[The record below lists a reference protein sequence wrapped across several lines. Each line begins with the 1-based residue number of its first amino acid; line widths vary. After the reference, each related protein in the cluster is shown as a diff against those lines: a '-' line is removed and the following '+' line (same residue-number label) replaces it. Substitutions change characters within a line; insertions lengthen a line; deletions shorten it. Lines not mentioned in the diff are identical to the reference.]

1 MPIKVRE
8 KLSFQIEGVDGAE
21 LPAQKVQPAEQESV
35 ANSTV
40 STSTPSCT
48 ETITDLITPVE
59 PERVDMWDPKYI
71 EDLEAQRRKAK
82 AGGGQKRID
91 AQHGKGK
98 LTVWERI
105 DYLFDP
111 GSFQEVGSLV
121 ESRFTDFGMDKKK
134 LPGDG
139 VVTGFGTIN
148 GVPVYVAAE
157 DFTVMGGTYGEYH
170 SRKIVRIMDMA
181 FQSKAPFITINDSG
195 GARMEEG
202 ITGLDGYGDMFLRHT
217 RASGKIPQI
226 AVIMGPCAG
235 GACYGPALCDYV
247 FMVERSSQM
256 FLTGPAVVKTVMGE
270 DISTEELGGAE
281 THSTLSGVAHFKY
294 ESEYACLDGV
304 KRLLA
309 YLPKNYRE
317 KPKRIIG
324 KARDNSASLQS
335 IVTDNQRRGYD
346 VHKVID
352 TFVDEGSFFEVHE
365 EFGKSIVVGY
375 ARLDSEVIGIIA
387 SNPLYMG
394 GSLDIDSGEK
404 AARFVRCCDCYGI
417 PLLTLIDVPGFMP
430 GSKMEHGGIIRR
442 GAKLLYAYCEASVPK
457 VSLIL
462 RKAYGGAYIAMN
474 SKGMGADIVYAWPIA
489 QIAVMG
495 AEGAVGIMYKHE
507 LEAAPVSTREA
518 VRQEKIK
525 EYNGKFMS
533 PYIAAKL
540 GIIDEVI
547 KPEETRRKIRTAFES
562 LSSKERSELSY
573 QHGNIPL

>member
-1 MPIKVRE
+1 
-8 KLSFQIEGVDGAE
+8 
-21 LPAQKVQPAEQESV
+21 
-35 ANSTV
+35 
-40 STSTPSCT
+40 
-48 ETITDLITPVE
+48 
-59 PERVDMWDPKYI
+59 MWDPKYRD
-71 EDLEAQRRKAK
+71 DLKKRREKAK
-82 AGGGQKRID
+82 AGGGEKRIES
-91 AQHGKGK
+91 QHNKGK

-105 DYLFDP
+105 DYLFDE

-148 GVPVYVAAE
+148 GEPVYIAAE
-157 DFTVMGGTYGEYH
+157 DFTVTGGTYGEYH
-170 SRKIVRIMDMA
+170 SKKIVRVMDMA
-181 FQSKAPFITINDSG
+181 FQSKIPFITINDSG
-195 GARMEEG
+195 GARIEEG

-247 FMVERSSQM
+247 FMVEKTSQM
-256 FLTGPAVVKTVMGE
+256 FLTGPGVVKTVMGE
-270 DISTEELGGAE
+270 DITTEELGGAAS
-281 THSTLSGVAHFKY
+281 HSSLSGVAHFKY
-294 ESEYACLDGV
+294 KDEYECLDGV
-304 KRLLA
+304 KRLLS

-317 KPKRIIG
+317 KPVKVTGRTVD
-324 KARDNSASLQS
+324 KSKDLQE
-335 IVTDNQRRGYD
+335 IVTDNQKRGYD
-346 VHKVID
+346 VHKVIE
-352 TFVDEGSFFEVHE
+352 TFVDEGSFFEVHKD
-365 EFGKSIVVGY
+365 FGKSIVVGY
-375 ARLDSEVIGIIA
+375 CRIDSEVVGIIA
-387 SNPLYMG
+387 SNPMHLG

-417 PLLTLIDVPGFMP
+417 PLLTLIDVPGFLP

-495 AEGAVGIMYKHE
+495 AEGAVDIVFKHE
-507 LEAAPVSTREA
+507 LEAADHKQE
-518 VRQEKIK
+518 VRDEKIE
-525 EYNGKFMS
+525 EYNEKFMS
-533 PYIAAKL
+533 PYIAARL

-547 KPEETRRKIRTAFES
+547 SPEETRRKIKFAFES
-562 LSSKERSELSY
+562 LSSKERSELSFA
-573 QHGNIPL
+573 HGNIPL

>member
-1 MPIKVRE
+1 
-8 KLSFQIEGVDGAE
+8 
-21 LPAQKVQPAEQESV
+21 
-35 ANSTV
+35 
-40 STSTPSCT
+40 
-48 ETITDLITPVE
+48 
-59 PERVDMWDPKYI
+59 MWDPKYL
-71 EDLEAQRRKAK
+71 EDLELKRAKAK
-82 AGGGQKRID
+82 TGGGAKRID
-91 AQHGKGK
+91 AQHKKGK

-105 DYLFDP
+105 DYLFDE

-121 ESRFTDFGMDKKK
+121 ESRFTDFGMEQKK

-148 GVPVYVAAE
+148 GEPVYIAAE

-195 GARMEEG
+195 GARIEEG
-202 ITGLDGYGDMFLRHT
+202 ISGLAGYGDMFLRHT

-247 FMVERSSQM
+247 FMVEKTSQM
-256 FLTGPAVVKTVMGE
+256 FLTGPAVVKTVLSE
-270 DISTEELGGAE
+270 VISTEELGGAL
-281 THSTLSGVAHFKY
+281 THSTDSGVAHFRY
-294 ESEYACLDGV
+294 SSEYECLDGV
-304 KRLLA
+304 KKLLS

-317 KPKRIIG
+317 KPRRIIG
-324 KARDNSASLQS
+324 KARDNSTHLQS
-335 IVTDNQRRGYD
+335 IVSENQRMVYD
-346 VHKVID
+346 IHQVID
-352 TFVDEGSFFEVHE
+352 TFVDEGSFFEVHKD
-365 EFGKSIVVGY
+365 FGKSIVVGY
-375 ARLDSEVIGIIA
+375 CRIDSEVVGIVA
-387 SNPLYMG
+387 SNPLSLG
-394 GSLDIDSGEK
+394 GSLDIDSSEK

-495 AEGAVGIMYKHE
+495 AEGAVEIMYKHE
-507 LEAAPVSTREA
+507 LEKAYDKEA
-518 VRQEKIK
+518 VRNEKII
-525 EYNGKFMS
+525 EYNERFMS

-547 KPEETRRKIRTAFES
+547 APEETRRKIRAAFEG
-562 LSSKERSELSY
+562 LSSKERSDLSY
-573 QHGNIPL
+573 MHGNIPL

>member
-1 MPIKVRE
+1 MW
-8 KLSFQIEGVDGAE
+8 
-21 LPAQKVQPAEQESV
+21 
-35 ANSTV
+35 NS
-40 STSTPSCT
+40 
-48 ETITDLITPVE
+48 
-59 PERVDMWDPKYI
+59 KYI
-71 EDLEAQRRKAK
+71 DELNAKKAKAK
-82 AGGGQKRID
+82 AGGGEKRVE
-91 AQHGKGK
+91 AQHNKGK

-105 DYLFDP
+105 DYLFDA

-148 GVPVYVAAE
+148 GEPVYVAAE

-195 GARMEEG
+195 GARIEEG

-226 AVIMGPCAG
+226 AVVMGPCAG

-256 FLTGPAVVKTVMGE
+256 FLTGPGVVKTVMGE

-281 THSTLSGVAHFKY
+281 THSKNSGVAHFRYANEY
-294 ESEYACLDGV
+294 ECLDGV
-304 KRLLA
+304 KKLLS
-309 YLPKNYRE
+309 YLPKNYKE
-317 KPKRIIG
+317 KPVRIIG
-324 KARDNSASLQS
+324 KARDNSDKLQEVVS
-335 IVTDNQRRGYD
+335 DNQRRGYD
-346 VHKVID
+346 IHGVID
-352 TFVDEGSFFEVHE
+352 TFVDEGSFFEVHKD
-365 EFGKSIVVGY
+365 FGKSIVVGY
-375 ARLDSEVIGIIA
+375 SRLDSEVIGIIA
-387 SNPLYMG
+387 SNPLWLG
-394 GSLDIDSGEK
+394 GALDIDSGEK

-507 LEAAPVSTREA
+507 LEAANDKEA
-518 VRQEKIK
+518 VSAQKIE
-525 EYNGKFMS
+525 EYNEKFMS
-533 PYIAAKL
+533 PYIAARL

-547 KPEETRRKIRTAFES
+547 SPEDTRRKIRSAFES
-562 LSSKERSELSY
+562 LSAKERSGLSY
-573 QHGNIPL
+573 CHGNIPL

>member
-1 MPIKVRE
+1 MALKVGEPISFRFEGDNNSERSNRLIENKKEPVDVE
-8 KLSFQIEGVDGAE
+8 KEAVEG
-21 LPAQKVQPAEQESV
+21 
-35 ANSTV
+35 
-40 STSTPSCT
+40 
-48 ETITDLITPVE
+48 
-59 PERVDMWDPKYI
+59 MWDAKYI
-71 EDLEAQRRKAK
+71 EDLNSRRAKAK

-105 DYLFDP
+105 NYLFDP
-111 GSFQEVGSLV
+111 DSFQEVGSLV
-121 ESRFTDFGMDKKK
+121 ESRFTDFGMDEKK

-148 GVPVYVAAE
+148 GEAVYVAAE

-202 ITGLDGYGDMFLRHT
+202 ISGLDGYGDMFLRHT

-247 FMVERSSQM
+247 FMVEKTSQM

-270 DISTEELGGAE
+270 DITTEELGGADS
-281 THSTLSGVAHFKY
+281 HSSQSGVAHFKY
-294 ESEYACLDGV
+294 PSEYECLDGV
-304 KRLLA
+304 KKLLS
-309 YLPKNYRE
+309 YLPKNYKE
-317 KPKRIIG
+317 KPVRIIG
-324 KARDNSASLQS
+324 KARDHSEQLQK
-335 IVTDNQRRGYD
+335 IVTDNQRRVYD
-346 VHKVID
+346 IHQVID
-352 TFVDEGSFFEVHE
+352 TFVDENSFFEVHKD
-365 EFGKSIVVGY
+365 FGKSIVVGY
-375 ARLDSEVIGIIA
+375 ARIDSEVIGIVA
-387 SNPLYMG
+387 SNPMWLG

-417 PLLTLIDVPGFMP
+417 PLLALIDVPGFMP

-507 LEAAPVSTREA
+507 LEEAADKET
-518 VRQEKIK
+518 VRAEKIA
-525 EYNGKFMS
+525 EYNDKFMS

-547 KPEETRRKIRTAFES
+547 APEETRRKIRTAFES

-573 QHGNIPL
+573 NHGNIPL

>member
-1 MPIKVRE
+1 
-8 KLSFQIEGVDGAE
+8 
-21 LPAQKVQPAEQESV
+21 
-35 ANSTV
+35 
-40 STSTPSCT
+40 
-48 ETITDLITPVE
+48 
-59 PERVDMWDPKYI
+59 MWDSKYNS
-71 EDLEAQRRKAK
+71 ELEKKRNKAKEGGGEKRVEAQ
-82 AGGGQKRID
+82 
-91 AQHGKGK
+91 HNKGK

-105 DYLFDP
+105 NYLFDP

-148 GVPVYVAAE
+148 GEPVYIAAE

-170 SRKIVRIMDMA
+170 SKKIVRIMDMA
-181 FQSKAPFITINDSG
+181 FQSKAPYITINDSG
-195 GARMEEG
+195 GARIEEG

-247 FMVERSSQM
+247 FMVEKSSQM
-256 FLTGPAVVKTVMGE
+256 FLTGPSVVKAVMGE
-270 DISTEELGGAE
+270 NISTEELGGAE
-281 THSTLSGVAHFKY
+281 THSTISGVAHFRYK
-294 ESEYACLDGV
+294 SEYECLDGV
-304 KRLLA
+304 KQLLS

-317 KPKRIIG
+317 KPARIIG
-324 KARDNSASLQS
+324 KARDNSDTLQE
-335 IVTDNQRRGYD
+335 IVTDNQRRCYD
-346 VHKVID
+346 VHRVID
-352 TFVDEGSFFEVHE
+352 TFVDEGSFFEVHKD
-365 EFGKSIVVGY
+365 FGKSIVVGY
-375 ARLDSEVIGIIA
+375 ARLDSEVLGIVA
-387 SNPLYMG
+387 SNPMCIS

-462 RKAYGGAYIAMN
+462 RKAYGGSYIAMN

-495 AEGAVGIMYKHE
+495 AEGAVDIVFRHE
-507 LEAAPVSTREA
+507 LEAANIAGNREA
-518 VRQEKIK
+518 VRAQKIE
-525 EYNGKFMS
+525 EYNEKFMS
-533 PYIAAKL
+533 PYIAARL

-547 KPEETRRKIRTAFES
+547 RPEETRRKIRSAFES

-573 QHGNIPL
+573 AHGNIPL

>member
-1 MPIKVRE
+1 MKEAV
-8 KLSFQIEGVDGAE
+8 KG
-21 LPAQKVQPAEQESV
+21 
-35 ANSTV
+35 
-40 STSTPSCT
+40 
-48 ETITDLITPVE
+48 
-59 PERVDMWDPKYI
+59 MWDPKYI
-71 EDLEAQRRKAK
+71 NDLDSRRAKAK

-91 AQHGKGK
+91 IQHGKGK
-98 LTVWERI
+98 LTAWERI
-105 DYLFDP
+105 DYLVDP

-148 GVPVYVAAE
+148 GEAVYVIAE

-181 FQSKAPFITINDSG
+181 FRSKAPLITINDSG
-195 GARMEEG
+195 GARIEEG
-202 ITGLDGYGDMFLRHT
+202 ISGLDGYGDMFLRHT
-217 RASGKIPQI
+217 RASGIIPQI

-247 FMVERSSQM
+247 FMVEKASQM
-256 FLTGPAVVKTVMGE
+256 FLTGPTVVKTVMGE
-270 DISTEELGGAE
+270 DISAEELGGADS
-281 THSTLSGVAHFKY
+281 HSSLSGVAHFKY
-294 ESEYACLDGV
+294 PSEYECLDGV
-304 KRLLA
+304 KKLLS

-317 KPKRIIG
+317 KPVRIIG
-324 KARDNSASLQS
+324 KARDHSEELQE
-335 IVTDNQRRGYD
+335 IVTDNQRRVYD
-346 VHKVID
+346 IHKVID
-352 TFVDEGSFFEVHE
+352 TFADEGSFFEVHQD
-365 EFGKSIVVGY
+365 FGKSIVVGY
-375 ARLDSEVIGIIA
+375 ARLDSEVIGIVA
-387 SNPLYMG
+387 SNPMWLG

-404 AARFVRCCDCYGI
+404 AARFVRCCDCFGI
-417 PLLTLIDVPGFMP
+417 PLLTMIDVPGFMP
-430 GSKMEHGGIIRR
+430 GSKMEHSGIIRR

-507 LEAAPVSTREA
+507 LEEA
-518 VRQEKIK
+518 NDKETVRAEKIA
-525 EYNGKFMS
+525 EYNDKFMS

-547 KPEETRRKIRTAFES
+547 SPEETRRKIRTAFES

-573 QHGNIPL
+573 SHGNIPL

>member
-1 MPIKVRE
+1 MWNPE
-8 KLSFQIEGVDGAE
+8 Y
-21 LPAQKVQPAEQESV
+21 
-35 ANSTV
+35 
-40 STSTPSCT
+40 T
-48 ETITDLITPVE
+48 ETLQHKREIAE
-59 PERVDMWDPKYI
+59 
-71 EDLEAQRRKAK
+71 

-105 DYLFDP
+105 NYLFDP

-148 GVPVYVAAE
+148 GEAVYVAAE

-195 GARMEEG
+195 GARLEEG

-235 GACYGPALCDYV
+235 GACYGPALCDFV
-247 FMVERSSQM
+247 FMVEKTSQM
-256 FLTGPAVVKTVMGE
+256 FLTGPAVVKSVMGE
-270 DISTEELGGAE
+270 DVTTEELGGAD
-281 THSTLSGVAHFKY
+281 THSKDSGVVHFKY
-294 ESEYACLDGV
+294 SSEYECLDGV
-304 KRLLA
+304 KKLLS

-317 KPKRIIG
+317 KPIAG
-324 KARDNSASLQS
+324 KTAPVDKSDSLQN
-335 IVTDNQRRGYD
+335 VVPDNQRKPYD
-346 VHKVID
+346 IHGVIE
-352 TFVDEGSFFEVHE
+352 TFADEGSFFEVHRD
-365 EFGKSIVVGY
+365 FGKSIVVGFC
-375 ARLDSEVIGIIA
+375 RIDGEVIGIVA
-387 SNPLYMG
+387 SNPVWLG

-404 AARFVRCCDCYGI
+404 AARFVRCCDCFGI
-417 PLLTLIDVPGFMP
+417 PLLTLVDVPGFLP
-430 GSKMEHGGIIRR
+430 GMKMEHEGIIRR

-495 AEGAVGIMYKHE
+495 AEGAVGIMYRHE
-507 LEAAPVSTREA
+507 LEAVANSVDKEKLRE
-518 VRQEKIK
+518 EKIA
-525 EYNGKFMS
+525 EYNDKFMS

-547 KPEETRRKIRTAFES
+547 SPEETRRKIKTAFDS
-562 LSSKERSELSY
+562 LSSKERSSLSY
-573 QHGNIPL
+573 CHGNIPL

>member
-1 MPIKVRE
+1 
-8 KLSFQIEGVDGAE
+8 
-21 LPAQKVQPAEQESV
+21 
-35 ANSTV
+35 
-40 STSTPSCT
+40 
-48 ETITDLITPVE
+48 
-59 PERVDMWDPKYI
+59 MWDSKYVDELNSKRSKAKLGGGEKKI
-71 EDLEAQRRKAK
+71 EAQ
-82 AGGGQKRID
+82 
-91 AQHGKGK
+91 HNKGK

-105 DYLFDP
+105 DYLFDK

-121 ESRFTDFGMDKKK
+121 ESRFTDFNMDKRK

-139 VVTGFGTIN
+139 VVTGFGTVN
-148 GVPVYVAAE
+148 GEPVYIAAE

-170 SRKIVRIMDMA
+170 SKKIVRIMDMA

-195 GARMEEG
+195 GARIEEG

-247 FMVERSSQM
+247 FMVEKTSQM
-256 FLTGPAVVKTVMGE
+256 FLTGPGVVKAIMGE
-270 DISTEELGGAE
+270 SITAEELGGASS
-281 THSTLSGVAHFKY
+281 HSNLSGVAHFTYVNEY
-294 ESEYACLDGV
+294 ECLDGV
-304 KRLLA
+304 KKLLS
-309 YLPKNYRE
+309 YLPKNYKE
-317 KPKRIIG
+317 KPVQITG
-324 KARDNSASLQS
+324 KAVDNSKKLQD
-335 IVTDNQRRGYD
+335 IVSDNQKRVYD
-346 VHKVID
+346 IHNVIES
-352 TFVDEGSFFEVHE
+352 FVDKGSFFEVHKD
-365 EFGKSIVVGY
+365 FGKSIVVGY
-375 ARLDSEVIGIIA
+375 CRIDSEVIGIVA
-387 SNPLYMG
+387 SNPIALG
-394 GSLDIDSGEK
+394 GALDIDSGEK

-417 PLLTLIDVPGFMP
+417 PILTLIDVPGFMP
-430 GSKMEHGGIIRR
+430 GSRMEHGGIIRR

-495 AEGAVGIMYKHE
+495 AEGAVDIVFKHE
-507 LEAAPVSTREA
+507 LENASDKEA
-518 VRQEKIK
+518 VRKEKIE
-525 EYNGKFMS
+525 EYNEKFMS

-547 KPEETRRKIRTAFES
+547 SPEETRKKIVSAFKS

-573 QHGNIPL
+573 THGNIPL

>member
-1 MPIKVRE
+1 MVEIGERNT
-8 KLSFQIEGVDGAE
+8 FQIMGDILTNEHIE
-21 LPAQKVQPAEQESV
+21 
-35 ANSTV
+35 
-40 STSTPSCT
+40 
-48 ETITDLITPVE
+48 
-59 PERVDMWDPKYI
+59 ERTLGHNMWDPKYI
-71 EDLEAQRRKAK
+71 DDLNIRRAKAK

-121 ESRFTDFGMDKKK
+121 ESRFTDFGMDKKR

-148 GVPVYVAAE
+148 GCPVYVAAE

-247 FMVERSSQM
+247 FMVEKTSQM

-281 THSTLSGVAHFKY
+281 SHSTLSGVAHFRY
-294 ESEYACLDGV
+294 GSEYECLDGV
-304 KRLLA
+304 KKLLS
-309 YLPKNYRE
+309 YLPKNYKE
-317 KPKRIIG
+317 KPRRIIG
-324 KARDNSASLQS
+324 KARDHSEELQE
-335 IVTDNQRRGYD
+335 IVTDNQRKGYD

-352 TFVDEGSFFEVHE
+352 TFVDEGSFFEVHKD
-365 EFGKSIVVGY
+365 FGKSVVVGY

-387 SNPLYMG
+387 SNPSVMG

-495 AEGAVGIMYKHE
+495 ADGAVGIMYKHE
-507 LEAAPVSTREA
+507 LEAAASSVEEETIRK
-518 VRQEKIK
+518 QKIE
-525 EYNGKFMS
+525 EYNDKFMS

-547 KPEETRRKIRTAFES
+547 SPEETRRNIRTAFES
-562 LSSKERSELSY
+562 LSSKERSELSFV
-573 QHGNIPL
+573 HGNIPL